1 MLFPG
6 IIENRSS
13 ELGSIISGIA
23 TPPTAPD
30 DARAQCG
37 ELLCLYCRF
46 REPLQQLQ

>member
-37 ELLCLYCRF
+37 ELLGLYCRF
-46 REPLQQLQ
+46 GEPLQQLQ